1 MDTSSSYF
9 RIKWSLH
16 IALLAEIYDQ
26 NSDIQ
31 IKQESY
37 GLYNFSV
44 NSSNTYL
51 SIFLAEI
58 CSIS

>member
-1 MDTSSSYF
+1 MDASNPYF
-9 RIKWSLH
+9 RFKWSLH

-37 GLYNFSV
+37 GLYD
-44 NSSNTYL
+44 
-51 SIFLAEI
+51 LA
-58 CSIS
+58 